1 MLQKSFSL
9 YRSIFSVK
17 SFSCIKKYST
27 AANQQQKPS
36 AFMVFN
42 RETKRIQRD
51 RSSID
56 IEESRKVDYL
66 KDEIAYRMVDRL
78 ISKENLIQSL
88 IWVVD
93 VVI

>member
-1 MLQKSFSL
+1 MFQRSFSL

-17 SFSCIKKYST
+17 LFSYIKKYST
-27 AANQQQKPS
+27 AANQQPISS
-36 AFMVFN
+36 AFTVFN

-51 RSSID
+51 RSSIN

-78 ISKENLIQSL
+78 L
-88 IWVVD
+88 
-93 VVI
+93 VIIFF

>member
-9 YRSIFSVK
+9 YRSIFPIK

-27 AANQQQKPS
+27 AANQQNSS

-56 IEESRKVDYL
+56 TEESRKVDYL

-78 ISKENLIQSL
+78 LVIISF
-88 IWVVD
+88 
-93 VVI
+93 